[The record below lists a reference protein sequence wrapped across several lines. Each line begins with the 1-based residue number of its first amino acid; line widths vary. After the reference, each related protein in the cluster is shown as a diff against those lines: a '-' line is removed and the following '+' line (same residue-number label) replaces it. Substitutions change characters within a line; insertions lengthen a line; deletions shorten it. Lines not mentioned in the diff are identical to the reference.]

1 MDRDEYVKKSLESHF
16 NTDRYRKKGHLLDET
31 YFETFDLERICI
43 DKVFFVVYDEE
54 YALEDHFLTRNSET
68 VLSSTSNVQG

>member
-1 MDRDEYVKKSLESHF
+1 MAGMPYLPGSNFMDRDEYVKKSLESHF
-16 NTDRYRKKGHLLDET
+16 NTDRYRKKGHFLDET

-54 YALEDHFLTRNSET
+54 YALEDHFFDK
-68 VLSSTSNVQG
+68 